1 MTDSPA
7 IKIAGSERLEV
18 TQAETIGFYD
28 MSEKTVRKYARIADA
43 RIAKTGGRV
52 NYDLVILNEFV
63 PAEYHKEDVH
73 REFAEWQEAQQLRE
87 RQIGGTGVAVATKQ
101 TDPEGREQGP
111 VAPEAPQQEIPEV
124 MPPTAEPTGRGEALI
139 LREAFQ
145 TKSEL
150 ARSYEARSN
159 ELRDELEVERIEYR
173 KGRRRLGRWLATAVV
188 GVVAVG
194 GLSIWATTWGHYWK
208 QAASDRVIQVQ
219 QLATQLTTS
228 NHTAAQLSQSVQFLS
243 SNLEQLR
250 DDLGDSQA
258 NTAGLQDRLDL
269 SAAELLQIEA
279 VKAEIE
285 QQNDQLQG
293 DYDGLETELTES
305 DLELNRLR
313 AEIASL
319 QAQIEQTEPVENN
332 Q

>member
-1 MTDSPA
+1 MTNPA
-7 IKIAGSERLEV
+7 IRLAGHDHLEV
-18 TQAETIGFYD
+18 PQSDAIGFFG
-28 MSEKTVRKYARIADA
+28 MSEKTIRKYGRYGKARIK
-43 RIAKTGGRV
+43 RPGGRV
-52 NYDLVILNEFV
+52 NYDLVALNEAV
-63 PAEYHKEDVH
+63 PPEYRKGDVVQ
-73 REFAEWQEAQQLRE
+73 EFDQWQAE
-87 RQIGGTGVAVATKQ
+87 RQGS
-101 TDPEGREQGP
+101 EL
-111 VAPEAPQQEIPEV
+111 PEAGVESPVDAVTDVRKISEPMTE
-124 MPPTAEPTGRGEALI
+124 PPVSPVESAREPAGPTGRGEAMI

-150 ARSYEARSN
+150 ARTYEARAN
-159 ELRDELEVERIEYR
+159 ELRGELEVERIEYR

-228 NHTAAQLSQSVQFLS
+228 NHTAAQLSQSVQSLS

-285 QQNDQLQG
+285 QQNNQLQG

-319 QAQIEQTEPVENN
+319 QAQIEQAEPVENN
-332 Q
+332 QQNHLQ